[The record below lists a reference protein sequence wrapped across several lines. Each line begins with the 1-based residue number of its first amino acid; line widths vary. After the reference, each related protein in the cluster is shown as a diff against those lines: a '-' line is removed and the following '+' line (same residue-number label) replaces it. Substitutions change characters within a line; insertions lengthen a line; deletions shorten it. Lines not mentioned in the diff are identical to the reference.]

1 MSHHDDDTK
10 DKDAKDK
17 DKDKDPKD
25 KDKGGGAVPFQIDP
39 GMSVTVKSNNVTI
52 AVIMETGS
60 HPPTGFNPNTGYYWL
75 VNALPSNATTIV
87 LEIVSSQTPGSGAA
101 TFSIS
106 PPNSWAAG
114 TPSNNATTFV
124 DNTNGIAVKWN
135 ITLARS
141 GWDGS
146 ATWYNTSQA
155 PIDQAGTFTL
165 TNNTSAVSTIQYASI
180 DRVP

>member
-1 MSHHDDDTK
+1 
-10 DKDAKDK
+10 
-17 DKDKDPKD
+17 
-25 KDKGGGAVPFQIDP
+25 
-39 GMSVTVKSNNVTI
+39 
-52 AVIMETGS
+52 METGS
-60 HPPTGFNPNTGYYWL
+60 HPPTGFSANTGYYWL

-87 LEIVSSQTPGSGAA
+87 LEIVNSQTPGSGSA

-124 DNTNGIAVKWN
+124 DNTNGIAVKWS
-135 ITLARS
+135 ITLTRS

-165 TNNTSAVSTIQYASI
+165 TNNTSAVSTIQYASM